1 MLISSSAN
9 SVAFKLPDSLS
20 YSGSLEHQFSYDKV
34 SPNDAIIGNISTLRL
49 NLSTYLWRRWIATL
63 DGSTAFS
70 YISRENAD
78 DSTGHDISGN
88 VNFNLFP
95 QSHFPFRAYFRKRN
109 SLIEGDLTN
118 QDLTTTTYGL
128 TQTYIK
134 GVTHLNLDYRH
145 SIDEDED
152 SLISLN
158 KSNREDIEDSL
169 ELSMATSFGSHNIS
183 ADSRFN
189 FIDRNNPVLS
199 EDQITHIVR
208 HNYRSDTETDLT
220 VNNLFTYTD
229 RKTERDSGP
238 ETGTTL
244 SQLNSN
250 FFWRPKTEKRL
261 LVTGTALMQGSKDI
275 FDAAGVSGL
284 VNYQWHPYINLR
296 ARANVAKT
304 TINTKSL
311 QEIGAEYTPADKP
324 LFSFIHTY
332 NVSAD
337 VSNRTDDLEGGRQ
350 ELKFRAGHIFSRY
363 FPTAIG
369 RVNVS
374 VTQRAATIIDTK
386 GSLDRTLSHTLGGG
400 WNKTTNNST
409 NFLRVTLS
417 DTRRFSNDVD
427 ESGFQQLN
435 IQLSRSQQLSRESSW
450 NGNITFQANRT
461 LDDDFSGDSVSLN
474 GSVLLSYNHSS
485 VFGVPRLRLFSELR
499 YLSQSIF
506 DVSNSDG
513 FDDYN
518 SNDTFWQN
526 RFDYGIGR
534 LTFRLTTNIG
544 MSDGEFNNFA
554 LFQVRRD
561 FGR

>member
-1 MLISSSAN
+1 MLVSSAAN
-9 SVAFKLPDSLS
+9 SFQFKLPDSLS

-34 SPNDAIIGNISTLRL
+34 SPNDAVISNISTMRL

-63 DGSTAFS
+63 DGSSAFS
-70 YISRENAD
+70 YISRENGD

-95 QSHFPFRAYFRKRN
+95 QSRFPFSAYFSKRN

-118 QDLTTTTYGL
+118 QDLTTTIYGL

-134 GVTHLNLDYRH
+134 GATYLNLDYQH
-145 SIDEDED
+145 TIDDEDD

-169 ELSMATSFGSHNIS
+169 ELSMSTSFGSHDIS

-189 FIDRNNPVLS
+189 FIDRNDPNIS
-199 EDQITHIVR
+199 EDQITHIIR
-208 HNYRSDTETDLT
+208 HNYRSDTGTDLS
-220 VNNLFTYTD
+220 VNNLFTYTN
-229 RKTERDSGP
+229 RKTELIFGS
-238 ETGTTL
+238 ETDTTL
-244 SQLNSN
+244 TQLNSN
-250 FFWRPKTEKRL
+250 VFWRPQTEKRL
-261 LVTGTALMQGSKDI
+261 LVTGTGLMQGSDDL
-275 FDAAGVSGL
+275 FDAVAVSGQ
-284 VNYQWHPYINLR
+284 VNYQWSPYINFR
-296 ARANVAKT
+296 SRANFANSK
-304 TINTKSL
+304 INTQSL

-324 LFSFIHTY
+324 LFGFIHTY

-337 VSNRTDDLEGGRQ
+337 VANRTDDLEGGQQ
-350 ELKFRAGHIFSRY
+350 ELKLRAGHIFSRY

-374 VTQRAATIIDTK
+374 ATQRAATILDTN
-386 GSLDRTLSHTLGGG
+386 GNSDRTLSHTLGGG

-417 DTRRFSNDVD
+417 DTRRFSNNED

-435 IQLSRSQQLSRESSW
+435 LQLSRNQQLSRESSW
-450 NGNITFQANRT
+450 NGNITIQANRT

-485 VFGVPRLRLFSELR
+485 VFGVPRLRLLSELR
-499 YLSQSIF
+499 YLTQSIF

-534 LTFRLTTNIG
+534 LSFRLTTNIG